1 MARATVSKTKT
12 KLTKKATT
20 SRGAPKG
27 GPKSDQTSAVT
38 GRFYCQGI
46 GDCHLLSFPKPSGGV
61 FRILI
66 DCGIHLSIPNGAK
79 TVDAIVDDIIAAT
92 KPDNVID
99 VVVGTHEHW
108 DHNSGF
114 LTAAAKF
121 RQLKVKEIWLAWTE
135 DPKDPQAKR
144 LDKFKGQALAAL
156 QDVNR
161 RLSHIVPAIGD
172 LRRQGYLASLAEGV
186 QALLGF
192 NFGLKGEKSR
202 DAREAIVALAP
213 DHVRYLEPKDQPI
226 VTADLPNVRVYVLG
240 PPRDEK
246 LLGIR
251 TSAAEMYEIDS
262 GGWPAAQALAS
273 ALAADA
279 GDSEHGVFVTPFEP
293 DLGYGFS
300 AALDQASQ
308 PAPTKGEPPEI
319 AFLRD
324 HYIARG
330 DDWRRI
336 DHDWLAISADLAMQ
350 LDDRTNNTSLVLA
363 FEFVDTGRVLLFAA
377 DAQVGNWL
385 SWQGVKWTIGG
396 KMVTGPDLLARTVFY
411 KVSHH
416 GSQNATLKAKGL
428 ELMVSKDL
436 SAFIPTNKKDA
447 LKVRWGEMPFETIL
461 EDLELRTAR
470 RVLRADDPW
479 VTDTT
484 KDLPFNTPSGSI
496 QDVRRSQAFW
506 VELDLK

>member
-1 MARATVSKTKT
+1 MPRTRKSKIETKAA
-12 KLTKKATT
+12 KKARVQGGKRSSKSDPTT
-20 SRGAPKG
+20 S
-27 GPKSDQTSAVT
+27 VT

-46 GDCHLLSFPKPSGGV
+46 GDCHLLSFPKPDGGV

-66 DCGIHLSIPNGAK
+66 DCGIHLSIQDGNNK
-79 TVDAIVDDIIAAT
+79 VNAIVDDIIAAT

-121 RQLKVKEIWLAWTE
+121 RQLKVKEVWLAWTE

-144 LDKFKGQALAAL
+144 LDKYKGQALDAL
-156 QDVNR
+156 QDANR
-161 RLSHIVPAIGD
+161 RLSHIVPAISDPRG
-172 LRRQGYLASLAEGV
+172 RGNLASLAEGITS
-186 QALLGF
+186 LLGF

-202 DAREAIVALAP
+202 DARDGIVALAP
-213 DHVRYLEPKDQPI
+213 DNVRYLEPNDEPI
-226 VTADLPNVRVYVLG
+226 VKADLPNLRVYVLG

-251 TSAAEMYEIDS
+251 VSAAEMYGIDS
-262 GGWPAAQALAS
+262 GGWPAAQALES
-273 ALAADA
+273 ALAANA
-279 GDSEHGVFVTPFEP
+279 GDSERGTFVTPFEP
-293 DLGYGFS
+293 DLGDGFN
-300 AALDQASQ
+300 AALDLASQ
-308 PAPTKGEPPEI
+308 PAAAGEPSCVTL
-319 AFLRD
+319 LRG
-324 HYIARG
+324 HYTSSD

-385 SWQGVKWTIGG
+385 SWQNVKWTAGG
-396 KMVTGPDLLARTVFY
+396 KTVTGPDLLARTVFY
-411 KVSHH
+411 KVGHH

-447 LKVRWGEMPFETIL
+447 VKVRWGEMPFEAIL
-461 EDLELRTAR
+461 EDLERRTGS
-470 RVLRADDPW
+470 RVIRADDPW
-479 VTDTT
+479 VTDTSME
-484 KDLPFNTPSGSI
+484 LPVKAPSGSI
-496 QDVRRSQAFW
+496 QDVRRSQGLW
-506 VELDLK
+506 VELDLS